1 MHGWSWMVMG
11 GLTLTLDVS
20 IMVRESF
27 ELGVGGWLVA
37 VRIIMSSRFGT
48 WDFGIGLGLDNIKSI
63 WRWNRLTQGYC
74 NTS

>member
-1 MHGWSWMVMG
+1 MDGHAWMVMD
-11 GLTLTLDVS
+11 GLMLTLDVS

-48 WDFGIGLGLDNIKSI
+48 
-63 WRWNRLTQGYC
+63 
-74 NTS
+74 